1 MALLLRSAE
10 IQPWFVR
17 FVSDWNTP
25 FQSPP
30 TQCSR
35 VAPSCSAWQ
44 ASQVPPTSIWLVCN
58 LPLPTG
64 TAGADVPTP
73 VQAAHRNRRG
83 RRAHTRPSPPAFG
96 LFATSRRPPEPQGP
110 TCPHPSKPTSIWLV
124 CNLPPPTGTAGA
136 DVPTPVQ
143 AHQHLACLQP
153 PAAHRNRRGR
163 RAHPCLQPPSPQHLA
178 CLQPDVPHPSK
189 PTSIWLV
196 CNLPPPTG
204 TAGADVPTP
213 VQAHPPGLT
222 TPTGATG
229 TDVHTTFPGPPP
241 RLDPAHRSDRGRR
254 ARRAH
259 YLSQPTP
266 WLDRQLSPSYLPPLS

>member
-1 MALLLRSAE
+1 MLKGGSKLLGMASLPSATHQHLACL
-10 IQPWFVR
+10 QP
-17 FVSDWNTP
+17 P
-25 FQSPP
+25 
-30 TQCSR
+30 
-35 VAPSCSAWQ
+35 
-44 ASQVPPTSIWLVCN
+44 
-58 LPLPTG
+58 
-64 TAGADVPTP
+64 
-73 VQAAHRNRRG
+73 AAHRNRRG

-96 LFATSRRPPEPQGP
+96 LFAISRRPPEPQGP
-110 TCPHPSKPTSIWLV
+110 TC
-124 CNLPPPTGTAGA
+124 
-136 DVPTPVQ
+136 
-143 AHQHLACLQP
+143 
-153 PAAHRNRRGR
+153 
-163 RAHPCLQPPSPQHLA
+163 
-178 CLQPDVPHPSK
+178 PHPSK

-229 TDVHTTFPGPPP
+229 TDVHTTLPGPPP